1 MAIADL
7 YKEAK
12 ILGDL
17 FKSGRGAG
25 TMFELMEKESHTH
38 TIDANGLT
46 EELLQHQ
53 EKTFTGVEKYRKRD
67 TDQASDG
74 MKLSSI
80 DKGTA
85 TIGGQKGLVGKNT
98 PQYEEWNRRR
108 EQARTAS
115 PGADDVQLGFAIRP
129 FSEKKQELLRFCKAY
144 VKGVTTNLRGKWRE
158 GFIINSSSPNSIE
171 FVLLANK
178 LGGNYKTLS
187 KFLTET
193 ATDIVDNDEGFKELF
208 SRSKQEIGS
217 LIALGHDTAYAT
229 EKLTQAASLLERAK
243 TIDPDAFKNS
253 TDMVQGRLKEFGE
266 AGFDL
271 EIDLEHARTLN
282 LNTGQ
287 FDDKRTVKTNAES
300 GWLNTIKGNRP
311 ELTGHGFS
319 ELNIGHLAKK
329 AVQEFRKDLE
339 KKYGKDAANMPG
351 SQTMLEAAQAMILY
365 GSIKGVN
372 KKNYKLNSKLTP
384 PEQGRKTRTAEA
396 PRIHSKNKAKKA
408 KPNMLGLG
416 GSIDV
421 DHKPLIKKQGRGKTE
436 SGTSLAPLLALLNA
450 KLPETVARNMGPP
463 GLENQTGRFASS
475 VRVTDVSRTAQG
487 FPSVGYDY
495 QRNPY
500 QVFEMGRGQPPW
512 ATSERDPRNLID
524 KSIREIAAQLAIG
537 RFYTRRI

>member
-1 MAIADL
+1 
-7 YKEAK
+7 
-12 ILGDL
+12 
-17 FKSGRGAG
+17 
-25 TMFELMEKESHTH
+25 
-38 TIDANGLT
+38 
-46 EELLQHQ
+46 
-53 EKTFTGVEKYRKRD
+53 
-67 TDQASDG
+67 
-74 MKLSSI
+74 
-80 DKGTA
+80 
-85 TIGGQKGLVGKNT
+85 GKNT

-253 TDMVQGRLKEFGE
+253 TDMVQGRLKEFGK

-500 QVFEMGRGQPPW
+500 Q
-512 ATSERDPRNLID
+512 
-524 KSIREIAAQLAIG
+524 
-537 RFYTRRI
+537 

>member
-1 MAIADL
+1 M
-7 YKEAK
+7 
-12 ILGDL
+12 
-17 FKSGRGAG
+17 
-25 TMFELMEKESHTH
+25 
-38 TIDANGLT
+38 
-46 EELLQHQ
+46 
-53 EKTFTGVEKYRKRD
+53 
-67 TDQASDG
+67 
-74 MKLSSI
+74 
-80 DKGTA
+80 
-85 TIGGQKGLVGKNT
+85 
-98 PQYEEWNRRR
+98 
-108 EQARTAS
+108 
-115 PGADDVQLGFAIRP
+115 
-129 FSEKKQELLRFCKAY
+129 
-144 VKGVTTNLRGKWRE
+144 
-158 GFIINSSSPNSIE
+158 
-171 FVLLANK
+171 ANK

-253 TDMVQGRLKEFGE
+253 TDMVQGRLKEFGK

-500 QVFEMGRGQPPW
+500 QVFEMGAGRPPW
-512 ATSERDPRNLID
+512 ATPDRDPRKVID
-524 KSIREIAAQLAIG
+524 ASIREIATQLAIG